1 MRGAKPFEAPGQAT
15 GSAGDDEAEGSMAK
29 LRVGPSVKPGRSGR
43 VLVVDDE
50 VAVGR
55 TIQRLLGDRH
65 DVVALASGSE
75 AIELLRSGADFDVI
89 LCDMSMPEVTG
100 IDVYVRATEIRA
112 ELADRFVFMTGGSF
126 AASTRDF
133 LERSTHK
140 KIDKPFDLA
149 ALRALV
155 RDRVEQLAEQT
166 R

>member
-1 MRGAKPFEAPGQAT
+1 MQGAKTLEEAADGRTP
-15 GSAGDDEAEGSMAK
+15 SDHDDAEGSMAK
-29 LRVGPSVKPGRSGR
+29 LRAGPSVKTARDGR

-65 DVVALASGSE
+65 EVVALASGAE
-75 AIELLRSGADFDVI
+75 AVELLLGGADFDVI

-100 IDVYVRATEIRA
+100 IDVYVRSTEARS
-112 ELADRFVFMTGGSF
+112 ELASRFVFMTGGSF

-133 LERSTHK
+133 LERSPNE

-149 ALRALV
+149 VLRAVV
-155 RDRVEQLAEQT
+155 RARIAREG
-166 R
+166 

>member
-1 MRGAKPFEAPGQAT
+1 MQGAKTLEEAADGRTPADR
-15 GSAGDDEAEGSMAK
+15 DDAEGSMTK
-29 LRVGPSVKPGRSGR
+29 LRGGPSVKPARNGR

-65 DVVALASGSE
+65 EVVALASGAE
-75 AIELLRSGADFDVI
+75 AVELLLGGADFDVI

-100 IDVYVRATEIRA
+100 IDVYVRSTEARS
-112 ELADRFVFMTGGSF
+112 ELANRFVFMTGGSF

-133 LERSTHK
+133 LERSPNE

-149 ALRALV
+149 VLRAVV
-155 RDRVEQLAEQT
+155 RDRIARED
-166 R
+166 

>member
-1 MRGAKPFEAPGQAT
+1 MQGGKPFGAPGQGS
-15 GSAGDDEAEGSMAK
+15 GSADDDGADGSVAK
-29 LRVGPSVKPGRSGR
+29 LRAGPSVRPARSGR
-43 VLVVDDE
+43 VLVIDDE

-65 DVVALASGSE
+65 EVVALASGSE
-75 AIELLRSGADFDVI
+75 AIELLRSGAEFDVI

-100 IDVYVRATEIRA
+100 IDVYERATENRR

-133 LERSTHK
+133 LEQSPNE
-140 KIDKPFDLA
+140 KIDKPFDLT

-155 RDRVEQLAEQT
+155 RDRVSLVG
-166 R
+166 

>member
-1 MRGAKPFEAPGQAT
+1 MQGVKKFEAP
-15 GSAGDDEAEGSMAK
+15 AEPSTPADRDAEESVAK
-29 LRVGPSVKPGRSGR
+29 LRAGPSVKPARCGR

-65 DVVALASGSE
+65 EVVALSSGAD
-75 AIELLRSGADFDVI
+75 AIELLRTGASFDVI

-100 IDVYVRATEIRA
+100 IDVFARSTAARP

-126 AASTRDF
+126 TSTTRDF
-133 LERSTHK
+133 LEQSRNER
-140 KIDKPFDLA
+140 IDKPFDLA
-149 ALRALV
+149 ALRAVV
-155 RDRVEQLAEQT
+155 RSRIAEE

>member
-1 MRGAKPFEAPGQAT
+1 MQGVKKFEAP
-15 GSAGDDEAEGSMAK
+15 AEQSMPAERHVAEESVAK
-29 LRVGPSVKPGRSGR
+29 LRAGPSVKPGRSGR

-112 ELADRFVFMTGGSF
+112 ELADR
-126 AASTRDF
+126 
-133 LERSTHK
+133 
-140 KIDKPFDLA
+140 
-149 ALRALV
+149 
-155 RDRVEQLAEQT
+155 
-166 R
+166 